1 MGTGCRI
8 QADCHEGIGGFGN
21 GAGNNT
27 GTEPEDAAVQAGEL
41 DVIFGVGG
49 AQAACCVGTG
59 GAGHCGGWSN
69 VGAETIAGDAEAID
83 GALLVAPATCSVV

>member
-1 MGTGCRI
+1 MGAGCWI

-21 GAGNNT
+21 GAGNDT

-41 DVIFGVGG
+41 DVIF
-49 AQAACCVGTG
+49 AAWCVGAG

-69 VGAETIAGDAEAID
+69 VGVKTIAGDAEAID